1 MTDWGMA
8 GNDTKPD
15 CVIAAC
21 CHALVSWGYPKATD
35 AQVEDAFLAFCDD
48 TACYPSQVMHDWL
61 AFGIAGVR
69 IKCMARLSIANIAA
83 AIARFRGAYA
93 DIILPGGLR
102 HAVWVIRH
110 DDTEV
115 RYVTWGYELVTD
127 KATFAAQ
134 WDGGYA
140 VSPKW
145 SWRIAW
151 WNLTELFR
159 SN

>member
-8 GNDTKPD
+8 ENDTKPD

-21 CHALVSWGYPKATD
+21 AHALVSWGYPKATD
-35 AQVEDAFLAFCDD
+35 DQIDYAFRAFCDSE
-48 TACYPSQVMHDWL
+48 ACSSTRVMRDWL

-69 IKCMARLSIANIAA
+69 IRCFAPISIDNIPE
-83 AIARFRGAYA
+83 AIARFKGAFA
-93 DIILPGGLR
+93 HIILPGGLE

-110 DDTEV
+110 DDSEV
-115 RYVTWGYELVTD
+115 RYVSWGTEIVTD

-140 VSPKW
+140 VSLHW
-145 SWRIAW
+145 SWRIFW
-151 WNLTELFR
+151 WQLKQILR